1 MHKQATLLGVYTFH
15 CMCGHPEG
23 AYASF
28 CLHRHN
34 EVTQEVTSLV
44 DELKS
49 VPPKDRKQVHQTLG
63 DFDKVPTQPHLLDLL
78 TQKLISM
85 FE

>member
-1 MHKQATLLGVYTFH
+1 MLYGHAMRAQGSNTAGVYTFH
-15 CMCGHPEG
+15 CMRGRLKGGH
-23 AYASF
+23 ARF

-49 VPPKDRKQVHQTLG
+49 VPPKDRK
-63 DFDKVPTQPHLLDLL
+63 KVP
-78 TQKLISM
+78 
-85 FE
+85 